1 MRSVDLPWYWSWR
14 GWRASTW
21 LLLYWSAVMWPAIVS
36 TAAGDELLS
45 GVGVAVGIGAWAV
58 GVGLI
63 ALGRF
68 LAGRIGARVEPAEC
82 SRGGRPGA
90 AVRTSLPFAAA
101 LVLLYL
107 VALPL
112 VAAWNAGPSDVEAAL
127 ERQWQGRQLTV
138 PIGFGVGSS
147 EPETATAPVRAE
159 NVSCEETSASV
170 EGATVYSCTI
180 VHCDVDRAS
189 FFDCPET
196 TSPACA
202 ALAGSELVVISGTSS
217 TGSSRLRE
225 QLSRV
230 PECAG

>member
-1 MRSVDLPWYWSWR
+1 
-14 GWRASTW
+14 
-21 LLLYWSAVMWPAIVS
+21 MWPAIVS
-36 TAAGDELLS
+36 AAAGDELLS
-45 GVGVAVGIGAWAV
+45 GVGVAVGIGAWGV

-68 LAGRIGARVEPAEC
+68 LAGRIGGRVEPAEC

-90 AVRTSLPFAAA
+90 AVRTALPFAAG
-101 LVLLYL
+101 LVS
-107 VALPL
+107 P
-112 VAAWNAGPSDVEAAL
+112 
-127 ERQWQGRQLTV
+127 
-138 PIGFGVGSS
+138 
-147 EPETATAPVRAE
+147 
-159 NVSCEETSASV
+159 
-170 EGATVYSCTI
+170 CTI
-180 VHCDVDRAS
+180 EHCDVDRAS

-202 ALAGSELVVISGTSS
+202 ALAGSELVLISGTWS